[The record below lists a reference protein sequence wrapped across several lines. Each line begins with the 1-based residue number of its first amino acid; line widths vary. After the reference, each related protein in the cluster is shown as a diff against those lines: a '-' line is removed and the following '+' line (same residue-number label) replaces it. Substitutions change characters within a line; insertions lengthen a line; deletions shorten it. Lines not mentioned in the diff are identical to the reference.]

1 MNNDKAKAKKSQP
14 GLTWPREKYSKRF
27 AWNYILRLAMHREK
41 YPYRPKKK
49 YKWYV
54 KEKDKAAPFPLKRGQ
69 AGIKKSQLA
78 IRWHWSRSKV
88 ERFFKQLIAEGRI
101 TQFSYRG
108 QCTIITVL
116 DLDKEFKNKP
126 K

>member
-1 MNNDKAKAKKSQP
+1 
-14 GLTWPREKYSKRF
+14 
-27 AWNYILRLAMHREK
+27 MHREK

-49 YKWYV
+49 YKTSWY
-54 KEKDKAAPFPLKRGQ
+54 KGASPFLLERGQ

-108 QCTIITVL
+108 QCTIITVS
-116 DLDKEFKNKP
+116 DLEKEFKNKP